1 MCVHRSS
8 GRPAGGVAAS
18 AGRAHAVLCLWRRVR
33 RRCKGRAGRLACSG
47 TTVSQT
53 DQPTIS
59 PTRETQSARCER
71 SATIA
76 RSTGVVGVGVVGVV
90 GVGVGGGGGDNDCDP
105 DAAAEAAVVA
115 VAAVVVV
122 AAAGRVSGR
131 KAYRTAE
138 ARRTP
143 PMSRYGVR
151 MPPRAARTP
160 PAPRVRAD

>member
-1 MCVHRSS
+1 MR
-8 GRPAGGVAAS
+8 G
-18 AGRAHAVLCLWRRVR
+18 W
-33 RRCKGRAGRLACSG
+33 
-47 TTVSQT
+47 QN
-53 DQPTIS
+53 
-59 PTRETQSARCER
+59 
-71 SATIA
+71 
-76 RSTGVVGVGVVGVV
+76 GVVSWSVVIVVGVV

-115 VAAVVVV
+115 VAGAVAAAVVVV